1 MGYVYVT
8 IPYRKAMLL
17 ALNVMLLAVEVML
30 LYPKSNASAERRGL
44 NVKNYP
50 KIA

>member
-1 MGYVYVT
+1 
-8 IPYRKAMLL
+8 MLL
-17 ALNVMLLAVEVML
+17 ALNVMLLAIEVML
-30 LYPKSNASAERRGL
+30 LYPKSNTSIEGMGL